1 MLLTLILLTKPLA
14 LTLKS
19 VLILDIGPGLLITL
33 LLSYIYQ
40 MGLFYLSEKILNTFR
55 ICSEMLCWIWEPIY
69 EKCQWWILPI
79 LQCQV
84 RNQQECRLWY
94 VQTCTLIPG
103 SRRLIFWRSHF
114 EKSEKWILK
123 FPWALWVQMSSL
135 EFSRIL
141 WVQMSSWVPL
151 SSVGSNE
158 FPRVPVAQMGSFF
171 FIHINPYPC

>member
-1 MLLTLILLTKPLA
+1 
-14 LTLKS
+14 
-19 VLILDIGPGLLITL
+19 
-33 LLSYIYQ
+33 
-40 MGLFYLSEKILNTFR
+40 
-55 ICSEMLCWIWEPIY
+55 MLCWIWEPIY

-103 SRRLIFWRSHF
+103 SCRLIFWRSHF

-135 EFSRIL
+135 EFSWVL
-141 WVQMSSWVPL
+141 WVQMSSLEFPWVP
-151 SSVGSNE
+151 VTK
-158 FPRVPVAQMGSFF
+158 MGSCLRTSVEFLWLKWAHPYSFISFF
-171 FIHINPYPC
+171 TIFKKTIKIN